1 MARPVTL
8 KLLSIEKPPR
18 ITMDP
23 EAWQEGF
30 NAGRRGPPQNN
41 PFPHR
46 SDEALAWISGYIEG
60 KAKPLRSVKDE
71 R

>member
-1 MARPVTL
+1 
-8 KLLSIEKPPR
+8 
-18 ITMDP
+18 MDP
-23 EAWQEGF
+23 EAWQQGI